1 MKKIILTLLLVFSGF
16 LIWYLAIKPYDYLV
30 TIESKTFPGVINQ
43 TIKTWNYTQKGAKI
57 EPTDDLNTIRQIIP
71 FNDSTFLYQWKIE
84 TLNDSVSVVKVYITD
99 LDHSIKN
106 RLSNPFFHT
115 DFEKRVKNSLT
126 GFNKNLNEHLS
137 KFRVEIIGESQIEE
151 KFCAYIPI
159 QSKQIEKARG
169 MMQYFGLLDNAMA
182 ENELQLDGR
191 PFLIINEW
199 DMKNDKIQYDFCF
212 PIVDNDTLFEHPD
225 ILFKKIESKKALKAT
240 YNGNYIS
247 SDRAWYALLDY
258 AEKNNI
264 EVDRTPIEIF
274 HNNPNMG
281 GDELQWTTE
290 VLMPLDLD

>member
-1 MKKIILTLLLVFSGF
+1 
-16 LIWYLAIKPYDYLV
+16 
-30 TIESKTFPGVINQ
+30 
-43 TIKTWNYTQKGAKI
+43 
-57 EPTDDLNTIRQIIP
+57 
-71 FNDSTFLYQWKIE
+71 
-84 TLNDSVSVVKVYITD
+84 
-99 LDHSIKN
+99 
-106 RLSNPFFHT
+106 
-115 DFEKRVKNSLT
+115 
-126 GFNKNLNEHLS
+126 
-137 KFRVEIIGESQIEE
+137 
-151 KFCAYIPI
+151 
-159 QSKQIEKARG
+159 

-281 GDELQWTTE
+281 GDELKWSAE
-290 VLMPLDLD
+290 IYMPLSQKK